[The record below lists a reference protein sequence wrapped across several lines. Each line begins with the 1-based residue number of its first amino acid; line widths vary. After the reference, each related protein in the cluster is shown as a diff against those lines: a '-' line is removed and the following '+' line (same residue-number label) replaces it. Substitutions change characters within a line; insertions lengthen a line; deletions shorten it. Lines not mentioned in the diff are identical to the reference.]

1 MQERASITI
10 GRYALALGEGRQQE
24 ALEGGLEAASV
35 RGSVGPDH
43 PMFKQGLVLCV
54 NAAAA
59 LGDFSRLE
67 ETFEGVR
74 RLPPGRRS
82 PTATSQLA
90 RYDAHVA
97 AHAGD
102 REPAD
107 RGFRH
112 AAELLRE
119 VGAQFL
125 LAIVLLE
132 HGELLAAESPGDAEP
147 LLTEAGEIF
156 ERLEAAP
163 WLERAER
170 LQSEHMFA

>member
-1 MQERASITI
+1 
-10 GRYALALGEGRQQE
+10 
-24 ALEGGLEAASV
+24 
-35 RGSVGPDH
+35 
-43 PMFKQGLVLCV
+43 
-54 NAAAA
+54 
-59 LGDFSRLE
+59 
-67 ETFEGVR
+67 
-74 RLPPGRRS
+74 
-82 PTATSQLA
+82 
-90 RYDAHVA
+90 VA

>member
-1 MQERASITI
+1 
-10 GRYALALGEGRQQE
+10 
-24 ALEGGLEAASV
+24 
-35 RGSVGPDH
+35 
-43 PMFKQGLVLCV
+43 MFKQGLVLCV